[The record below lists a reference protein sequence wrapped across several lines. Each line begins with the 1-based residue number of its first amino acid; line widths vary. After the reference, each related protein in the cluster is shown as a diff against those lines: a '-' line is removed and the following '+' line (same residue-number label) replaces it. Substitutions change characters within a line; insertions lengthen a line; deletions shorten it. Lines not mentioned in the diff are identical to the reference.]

1 MILYSESGKATAT
14 AHLLQ
19 AIVAIPR
26 MKALAEN
33 LQAIPSERSGMIQS
47 TIGDEAD
54 LIVMNY
60 IWEIVKREAY
70 SDDSFMAV
78 DEVAV
83 EISGTLSSHN
93 ELPPLPRVR
102 GMWTSPCS
110 ARRTDLS
117 LRSMGSST
125 ARRRGP
131 ILQRLTGSTLQV
143 VPRRTAHTSTV
154 RRSRCPRR
162 QLTRQTLPIR
172 ALPPEE

>member
-1 MILYSESGKATAT
+1 MILHSESGKATAT

-60 IWEIVKREAY
+60 LWEIVKREAY

-102 GMWTSPCS
+102 GMWTW
-110 ARRTDLS
+110 T
-117 LRSMGSST
+117 LRCRADVRLRGMGSSP

-131 ILQRLTGSTLQV
+131 VLQRLTGSTLQV

>member
-1 MILYSESGKATAT
+1 MILHSESGKATAT

-60 IWEIVKREAY
+60 LWEIVKREAY

-102 GMWTSPCS
+102 GMWTW
-110 ARRTDLS
+110 TLS
-117 LRSMGSST
+117 VRQADTRLRGMGSSP
-125 ARRRGP
+125 ARCRGP
-131 ILQRLTGSTLQV
+131 ILQRIPGGTLQMG
-143 VPRRTAHTSTV
+143 PRRAANTSTV
-154 RRSRCPRR
+154 SRYPCRRHR
-162 QLTRQTLPIR
+162 LTR
-172 ALPPEE
+172 

>member
-33 LQAIPSERSGMIQS
+33 LQAIPSERSSMSQS
-47 TIGDEAD
+47 ITGDEAD
-54 LIVMNY
+54 TIVMNY

-102 GMWTSPCS
+102 GMWTWTFIV
-110 ARRTDLS
+110 RRADVR
-117 LRSMGSST
+117 LRGMGSGT
-125 ARRRGP
+125 ARCRGP
-131 ILQRLTGSTLQV
+131 IFRRLAGSTLPV
-143 VPRRTAHTSTV
+143 GPRRAANTGTV
-154 RRSRCPRR
+154 SRNPCLRHH
-162 QLTRQTLPIR
+162 LTK
-172 ALPPEE
+172 

>member
-26 MKALAEN
+26 MRALAEN
-33 LQAIPSERSGMIQS
+33 LQAIPSERSGMSQS
-47 TIGDEAD
+47 SIGDEAD
-54 LIVMNY
+54 VIVMNY

-102 GMWTSPCS
+102 GMWTWTFSVRQ
-110 ARRTDLS
+110 ADILFRG
-117 LRSMGSST
+117 MGSNI
-125 ARRRGP
+125 ARCRGP
-131 ILQRLTGSTLQV
+131 ILQRLAGGALQV
-143 VPRRTAHTSTV
+143 GPRRTANTSTV
-154 RRSRCPRR
+154 SIRPCPRHV
-162 QLTRQTLPIR
+162 
-172 ALPPEE
+172 

>member
-33 LQAIPSERSGMIQS
+33 LQAIPSERPGMSQS
-47 TIGDEAD
+47 TITIGDEAD
-54 LIVMNY
+54 LTVMNY

-102 GMWTSPCS
+102 GMW
-110 ARRTDLS
+110 
-117 LRSMGSST
+117 
-125 ARRRGP
+125 
-131 ILQRLTGSTLQV
+131 I
-143 VPRRTAHTSTV
+143 
-154 RRSRCPRR
+154 
-162 QLTRQTLPIR
+162 
-172 ALPPEE
+172 

>member
-33 LQAIPSERSGMIQS
+33 LQAIPSERSGMSQS
-47 TIGDEAD
+47 TLTIGDEAD
-54 LIVMNY
+54 LTVMNY
-60 IWEIVKREAY
+60 IWEIVKREAF

-102 GMWTSPCS
+102 GMWIWTPNERK
-110 ARRTDLS
+110 AYVR
-117 LRSMGSST
+117 LRGMGSCT
-125 ARRRGP
+125 ARCRGP
-131 ILQRLTGSTLQV
+131 ILQRLPGGTLQMGQ
-143 VPRRTAHTSTV
+143 RRAANTSTV
-154 RRSRCPRR
+154 SRYPYPRHR
-162 QLTRQTLPIR
+162 LTR
-172 ALPPEE
+172 